1 LNDKEIKKR
10 IENKIGGTNK
20 NKKNKKECKT
30 LVESSIIEVLAD
42 AKSRGDARFTATII
56 EYYREHKQKSKWFTY
71 IRREYLLLGCKIYAN
86 QITLYSLYA
95 RLSSFLGSYKTNF
108 TVFYLQII
116 VLQILIT
123 FILSPL

>member
-71 IRREYLLLGCKIYAN
+71 IRREYLL
-86 QITLYSLYA
+86 ITLYSLYA

-108 TVFYLQII
+108 TPFFTYK
-116 VLQILIT
+116 
-123 FILSPL
+123 

>member
-42 AKSRGDARFTATII
+42 AKSIKR
-56 EYYREHKQKSKWFTY
+56 
-71 IRREYLLLGCKIYAN
+71 
-86 QITLYSLYA
+86 
-95 RLSSFLGSYKTNF
+95 
-108 TVFYLQII
+108 
-116 VLQILIT
+116 
-123 FILSPL
+123 

>member
-108 TVFYLQII
+108 TPFFTYK
-116 VLQILIT
+116 
-123 FILSPL
+123 